1 MMRLVLFR
9 RRGKRGR
16 IRRAMFALAMPVVAS
31 SLLERAV
38 VIIDVFLVGGLGA
51 AAIAAAGASQ
61 LLVLALVS
69 VVSGLPAGTVVVV
82 AQLWGA
88 GRRAEAAAGA
98 RRVVVLG
105 AAVGCGVG
113 ALGMWGGADA
123 VVLLGAA
130 PDVVALA
137 QPYLRIVFLAFP
149 FMFLVTILSG
159 VLQGTGDTKSPLYVT
174 VVMNVIHVAIAYPTI
189 YGRWGLPRWEL
200 EGAAV
205 AVAVSTLVGSLWLL
219 ALVYRRGLLARGRS
233 EHFARA
239 VVRVGA
245 PVSVDRTLQHASQLV
260 FANVVLLYGTAAYAA
275 HQVGLAIEALS
286 FLPGAGFALAA
297 ETAFGRSLGANNL
310 ARARIQSL
318 EANRLAVLTM
328 AAIGALFYFF
338 PYVLLR
344 AFTSDQSVIELGT
357 LFLKIVALLQIPL
370 AITMVLSGVLKGAG
384 DTRFLLLSTLAGA
397 WGVRVPLA
405 LLFSYGL
412 HLPLG
417 VVWSIMLADWMVR
430 LALVVVRYR
439 SGAWRARQVLWR
451 IETH

>member
-1 MMRLVLFR
+1 MKKTAIPR
-9 RRGKRGR
+9 RRSKRGR
-16 IRRAMFALAMPVVAS
+16 IRRAMFALALPVVAS

-69 VVSGLPAGTVVVV
+69 LVSGLPAGTVIVV

-88 GRRAEAAAGA
+88 GRTSEAAAGS
-98 RRVVVLG
+98 RRVVG
-105 AAVGCGVG
+105 IAAVVGCAVGMVGV
-113 ALGMWGGADA
+113 LWGADA
-123 VVLLGAA
+123 VIFLGAA

-149 FMFLVTILSG
+149 LMLLVTILSG

-205 AVAVSTLVGSLWLL
+205 AVAVSHLVGSAWLL
-219 ALVYRRGLLARGRS
+219 ALVYHRRLLNRGRS
-233 EHFARA
+233 AHFVRA
-239 VVRVGA
+239 VGRVGA
-245 PVSVDRTLQHASQLV
+245 PVSVDRALQHASQLV
-260 FANVVLLYGTAAYAA
+260 FAKVVLLYGTAAYAA

-318 EANRLAVLTM
+318 EANRMAVLTM
-328 AAIGALFYFF
+328 AAIGAVFYFF

-344 AFTSDQSVIELGT
+344 SFTSDETVVELGT
-357 LFLKIVALLQIPL
+357 LFLKIVALLQVPL

-384 DTRFLLLSTLAGA
+384 DTRFLLLTTLAGA

-405 LLFSYGL
+405 LFFAYGL
-412 HLPLG
+412 HLSLG
-417 VVWSIMLADWMVR
+417 AVWSIMLMDWMVR
-430 LALVVVRYR
+430 LMLVLVRYR
-439 SGAWRARQVLWR
+439 SGAWRSQQVLWR
-451 IETH
+451 ADTH

>member
-1 MMRLVLFR
+1 MTRRTIRR
-9 RRGKRGR
+9 RRGRRGR
-16 IRRAMFALAMPVVAS
+16 IRRAMLALALPVVAS
-31 SLLERAV
+31 TLLERAV

-51 AAIAAAGASQ
+51 SAIAAAGASQ
-61 LLVLALVS
+61 LLVLTLVS
-69 VVSGLPAGTVVVV
+69 LVSGLPAGTVVVV

-88 GRRAEAAAGA
+88 GRKAEAAAGA
-98 RRVVVLG
+98 RRVVG
-105 AAVGCGVG
+105 IAAVVGCAVG
-113 ALGMWGGADA
+113 AVGMIWGADA

-130 PDVVALA
+130 PDVVNLA

-149 FMFLVTILSG
+149 LMLLVTILSG

-205 AVAVSTLVGSLWLL
+205 AVAVSTLVGSGWLF
-219 ALVYRRGLLARGRS
+219 ALVHRRGLLARGRS
-233 EHFARA
+233 ERFARA
-239 VVRVGA
+239 VARVGA
-245 PVSVDRTLQHASQLV
+245 PVSIDRTLQHASQLV

-297 ETAFGRSLGANNL
+297 ETAFGRSLGANNV
-310 ARARIQSL
+310 ARARIQNL
-318 EANRLAVLTM
+318 EANRMAVLTM
-328 AAIGALFYFF
+328 AAMGAVFYFF

-344 AFTSDQSVIELGT
+344 SFTSDQAVIELGT

-370 AITMVLSGVLKGAG
+370 AITMVFSGALKGAG
-384 DTRFLLLSTLAGA
+384 DTRFLLVSTLVGA

-405 LLFSYGL
+405 LLFAYGFS
-412 HLPLG
+412 LPLG
-417 VVWSIMLADWMVR
+417 AVWSIMLADWVVRMV
-430 LALVVVRYR
+430 LVLVRYR
-439 SGAWRARQVLWR
+439 SGAWRSQRVLWR
-451 IETH
+451 PETH

>member
-1 MMRLVLFR
+1 ML
-9 RRGKRGR
+9 
-16 IRRAMFALAMPVVAS
+16 ALALPVVAS

-69 VVSGLPAGTVVVV
+69 LVSGLPAGTVIVV

-88 GRRAEAAAGA
+88 GRTSEATAGA
-98 RRVVVLG
+98 RRVVG
-105 AAVGCGVG
+105 IAAVVGCAVG
-113 ALGMWGGADA
+113 MVGMLWGADA
-123 VVLLGAA
+123 VVFLGAA

-149 FMFLVTILSG
+149 LMLLVTILSG
-159 VLQGTGDTKSPLYVT
+159 ILQGTGDTRSPLYVT
-174 VVMNVIHVAIAYPTI
+174 VVMNVIHVAVAYPTI
-189 YGRWGLPRWEL
+189 YGLWGLPRWEL

-205 AVAVSTLVGSLWLL
+205 AVAVSHLVGSAWLL
-219 ALVYRRGLLARGRS
+219 VLVSRRGLLNRGRS
-233 EHFARA
+233 ANFVRA
-239 VVRVGA
+239 VTRVGA
-245 PVSVDRTLQHASQLV
+245 PVSVDRALQHASQLV
-260 FANVVLLYGTAAYAA
+260 FAKVVLLYGTAAYAA

-297 ETAFGRSLGANNL
+297 ETAFGRSLGANNV

-318 EANRLAVLTM
+318 EANRMAVLTM
-328 AAIGALFYFF
+328 AAIGAVFYFF

-344 AFTSDQSVIELGT
+344 SFTSDETVVELGT
-357 LFLKIVALLQIPL
+357 LFLKIVAVLQVPL

-405 LLFSYGL
+405 LLFAYGL

-417 VVWSIMLADWMVR
+417 AVWSIMLADWMVR
-430 LALVVVRYR
+430 LILVLVRYR
-439 SGAWRARQVLWR
+439 SGAWRSRQVLWR
-451 IETH
+451 AETH